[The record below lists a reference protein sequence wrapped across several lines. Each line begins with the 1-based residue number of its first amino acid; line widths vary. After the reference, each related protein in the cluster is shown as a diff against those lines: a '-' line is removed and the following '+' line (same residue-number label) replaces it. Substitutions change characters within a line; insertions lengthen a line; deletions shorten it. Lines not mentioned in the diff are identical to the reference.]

1 MCFRFQKRMFFNK
14 CLKYLETPRN
24 HGIELDSVAFNAAM
38 TAALEA
44 GHADQAL
51 QLMRG
56 MTQKLAVTKGVSY
69 VEKSHQMRETIGNSM
84 KSHMT

>member
-1 MCFRFQKRMFFNK
+1 MLRRSGVEICVS
-14 CLKYLETPRN
+14 TPRN

-56 MTQKLAVTKGVSY
+56 MTQKLGS
-69 VEKSHQMRETIGNSM
+69 QREF
-84 KSHMT
+84 HMLKNHARWGKQ

>member
-1 MCFRFQKRMFFNK
+1 MLR
-14 CLKYLETPRN
+14 TRN

-56 MTQKLAVTKGVSY
+56 MTQKLGS
-69 VEKSHQMRETIGNSM
+69 QREF
-84 KSHMT
+84 HMLKNHAR